1 MLWTTQNTS
10 IQYASNLV
18 WVCCIEPTVAE
29 TKIATS
35 LKPDLLFVGK
45 DILFTLLLLVK
56 LSGDVLALA
65 AFVWSISILLI
76 IHVSSEMRLLF
87 EMNMFLLSKLMYL
100 LCWSLQYIW
109 CVYVILY
116 TFLFRA
122 SHLLHLSHEGVF
134 PCVWLYLPAGQDCLE
149 MFFCA
154 CKQLIGLL
162 RPLPNPR
169 GPHLVQ
175 YLLR

>member
-1 MLWTTQNTS
+1 M
-10 IQYASNLV
+10 
-18 WVCCIEPTVAE
+18 AE

-87 EMNMFLLSKLMYL
+87 
-100 LCWSLQYIW
+100 
-109 CVYVILY
+109 
-116 TFLFRA
+116 
-122 SHLLHLSHEGVF
+122 
-134 PCVWLYLPAGQDCLE
+134 
-149 MFFCA
+149 
-154 CKQLIGLL
+154 
-162 RPLPNPR
+162 
-169 GPHLVQ
+169 
-175 YLLR
+175 